1 MGSRIAIIDDEQ
13 VVLSLIRDALEEPGV
28 EIHTFHRPQEA
39 VEQIPALGIEVILS
53 DIRMPGM
60 TGIELMAALRERSV
74 TAPFIFMTGYASLDS
89 AKEAIRLGAS
99 GYINKPFELS
109 ELRQTITTVL
119 QATDLQKKS
128 EKEDEARLQTLGKL
142 LFDSSDQQAVIESTL
157 RFSLDHSRA
166 DMGSLVIVKGE
177 VAAALTLP
185 KGKNEI
191 FQEEVNP
198 SIARLL
204 VSRMSGHDTE
214 PGAMPEELR
223 SELQNAIAIHVE
235 HKSQFCS
242 WMGERYSILAIPVSV
257 ERAAF
262 GVILLGFADDS
273 VRLRRADIALLALTG
288 RQLAITLYNQE
299 LLVEAKE
306 AYSRLNDAQDQMIGL
321 ERLAERGE
329 LSAEV
334 GHEINNFLQ
343 VVRGNV
349 ELVNLWMKKE
359 TYDKLPTAM
368 TKITDAVVSMSRFTS
383 ELMGDND
390 GSSERVELSLAQ
402 VLREVVERVTIQRR
416 YRGVSLQIELL
427 EDGRAK
433 IIADKMKLQQLFYN
447 LLNNAADAMSKST
460 ERKLLVKLTES
471 LESQNVAVVIQDTGC
486 GFAPEDLARAFTER
500 FTTKKNGHGFGLL
513 VCKKV
518 IESHDGTFDI
528 QSIQGKGTTM
538 TISFPMQTSKPVEAV
553 LA

>member
-28 EIHTFHRPQEA
+28 EIYTFNRPQDA
-39 VEQIPALGIEVILS
+39 VKEIPTIGVEVILS

-60 TGIELMAALRERSV
+60 TGIELMAALRERGVS
-74 TAPFIFMTGYASLDS
+74 APFVFMTGYASLES

-99 GYINKPFELS
+99 GYVNKPFELA
-109 ELRQTITTVL
+109 ELRQTIATAL
-119 QATDLQKKS
+119 QASDLQKKN
-128 EKEDEARLQTLGKL
+128 ERDDETRLQTLGQL
-142 LFDSSDQQAVIESTL
+142 LFDSSDQQSVIESTL

-166 DMGSLVIVKGE
+166 DMGSLVILKGE
-177 VAAALTLP
+177 VAAALTLSKSKVHIEHEQLDP
-185 KGKNEI
+185 A
-191 FQEEVNP
+191 
-198 SIARLL
+198 IARLL
-204 VSRMSGHDTE
+204 VSRMSGQGSE
-214 PGAMPEELR
+214 PGSMPEELR

-235 HKSQFCS
+235 QPGRFCK
-242 WMGERYSILAIPVSV
+242 WIADRYFLLAIPVSV

-273 VRLRRADIALLALTG
+273 VRLRRADMALLALTG

-299 LLVEAKE
+299 LLAEAKE
-306 AYSRLNDAQDQMIGL
+306 AYGRLNDAQDQMIGL

-349 ELVNLWMKKE
+349 ELINLWMKKE
-359 TYDKLPTAM
+359 TYDKLPIAM
-368 TKITDAVVSMSRFTS
+368 TKITEAVVSMSRFTS

-390 GSSERVELSLAQ
+390 GASERVELSLAQ

-416 YRGVSLQIELL
+416 YRGVSLQIELP
-427 EDGRAK
+427 ENGRAK
-433 IIADKMKLQQLFYN
+433 ITADKMKLQQLFYN
-447 LLNNAADAMSKST
+447 LLNNAADAMIKST
-460 ERKLLVKLTES
+460 ERKLSVKLTES
-471 LESQNVAVVIQDTGC
+471 VDSPKAVVIIEDTGC
-486 GFAPEDLARAFTER
+486 GFAPEDLQRAFTER

-518 IESHDGTFDI
+518 IESHEGSFDI
-528 QSIQGKGTTM
+528 QSTQGEGTTM
-538 TISFPMQTSKPVEAV
+538 TISFPLHQVQSAEVATV
-553 LA
+553 